1 MKPQLLS
8 ALAWALITAGSAHA
22 AGLEPPGYPAALLNT
37 EPTLAAPPAPLVRL
51 GNLDLILER
60 TRLGDLARAM
70 RAPITR
76 EREGD
81 ASRDWICLSS
91 SEAGQAQRIWL
102 ISSKAD
108 GSITEAQVEA
118 APAHKSCPRVG
129 PELMPARVGA
139 GVHLGQSRTE
149 VLQLLGQPSREEDGW
164 LFYMADSAR
173 STPGRSG
180 HELNI
185 LGVRLAQG
193 RVARVLATQLTSP

>member
-8 ALAWALITAGSAHA
+8 ALAFGLLAAGSTQA
-22 AGLEPPGYPAALLNT
+22 AGLEPPGYPSALLNT
-37 EPTLAAPPAPLVRL
+37 EPTLATPAAPLIRL
-51 GNLDLILER
+51 GNLDLFFER
-60 TRLGDLARAM
+60 TRLGDLARAT

-81 ASRDWICLSS
+81 ASRDWLCLSS
-91 SEAGQAQRIWL
+91 SEAGQAQRVWL
-102 ISSKAD
+102 ISSKSD

-129 PELMPARVGA
+129 PELMPVRVGA
-139 GVHLGQSRTE
+139 GVHLGQSRAE